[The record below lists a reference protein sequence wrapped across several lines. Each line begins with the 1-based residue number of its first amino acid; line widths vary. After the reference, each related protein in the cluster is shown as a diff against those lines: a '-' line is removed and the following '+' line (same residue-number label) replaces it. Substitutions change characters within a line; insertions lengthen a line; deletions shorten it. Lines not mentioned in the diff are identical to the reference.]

1 MASIQQRTSLT
12 KFDHLAENSE
22 NGSISNLSTKG
33 ESAAAP
39 PEAVCQC
46 KQHWLGCRIGSTDEL
61 GQYKFDPQTGKP
73 LSPSEEHCD
82 HGECKYL
89 AIRYLICNFILVCIP
104 VIGPLISGCA
114 TIYVVYYTMYVGDC
128 AGQSLWDA
136 WTEDNGINMDDVGF
150 WCGFLIFTTAL
161 TIIALSCTCAMG
173 CCMAVLRPMSR
184 VSVTPSLDIDR
195 DVQSILG
202 LEDEKDGR
210 AALQAPLL
218 QDKKNP

>member
-1 MASIQQRTSLT
+1 M
-12 KFDHLAENSE
+12 
-22 NGSISNLSTKG
+22 
-33 ESAAAP
+33 
-39 PEAVCQC
+39 CQC
-46 KQHWLGCRIGSTDEL
+46 KQHWLGCRVGSTDEL

-114 TIYVVYYTMYVGDC
+114 TIYIVYYTMYVGDC
-128 AGQSLWDA
+128 AGQSLWDT
-136 WTEDNGINMDDVGF
+136 WTEDNGINLDDIGF
-150 WCGFLIFTTAL
+150 WCGFLILATIL
-161 TIIALSCTCAMG
+161 TIIG
-173 CCMAVLRPMSR
+173 WWCMCLCGLLGSAGSMSR
-184 VSVTPSLDIDR
+184 VSVTPSPD
-195 DVQSILG
+195 ILG
-202 LEDEKDGR
+202 LEDEKDAR